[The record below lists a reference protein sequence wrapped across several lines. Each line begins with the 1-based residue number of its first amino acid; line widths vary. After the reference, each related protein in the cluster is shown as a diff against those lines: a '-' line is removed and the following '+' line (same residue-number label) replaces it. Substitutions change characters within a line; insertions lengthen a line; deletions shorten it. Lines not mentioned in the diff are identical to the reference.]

1 MRTRWALLALGV
13 TGGVPGAVPGGALP
27 QLVVVGPTGD
37 TLRTV
42 TPQFTVRASNVDDG
56 DRPLML
62 TLQVDD
68 RATFDAPP
76 LFEST
81 GVGDS
86 MKVAIER
93 PLPAATQVYWRAVVR
108 TARGQEAASDVTGPR
123 VTSPWARL
131 VEPNSSR
138 GVTLDSR
145 RPRFTWSPAR
155 LPPGSGPWRF
165 RLDVENVATRQIL
178 SIGPMLDTSAVP
190 TVDLET
196 NSSYRWAVTSF
207 FPAGDSAMTR
217 SDASFVIVDA
227 ASPTVTLLYQ
237 NFPNPFPTAGSA
249 TTCIWFDLH
258 RSTTVQVTVHDIRG
272 GLVRTIIPNEAV
284 RNDFSPG
291 RYGRG
296 TVGSN
301 TGCDMRF
308 VWDGR
313 GDDGQPAPT
322 GVYLIRLKTDYSVS
336 FKRALYRGR

>member
-1 MRTRWALLALGV
+1 
-13 TGGVPGAVPGGALP
+13 
-27 QLVVVGPTGD
+27 
-37 TLRTV
+37 
-42 TPQFTVRASNVDDG
+42 
-56 DRPLML
+56 
-62 TLQVDD
+62 
-68 RATFDAPP
+68 
-76 LFEST
+76 
-81 GVGDS
+81 
-86 MKVAIER
+86 
-93 PLPAATQVYWRAVVR
+93 
-108 TARGQEAASDVTGPR
+108 
-123 VTSPWARL
+123 
-131 VEPNSSR
+131 
-138 GVTLDSR
+138 
-145 RPRFTWSPAR
+145 
-155 LPPGSGPWRF
+155 
-165 RLDVENVATRQIL
+165 
-178 SIGPMLDTSAVP
+178 MLDTSAVP